1 MKRSGVNRIIGKAM
15 IIAVGIAFAV
25 PAAFAEVPE
34 PSPEEMKKSLVN
46 CLIRIQELEGQN
58 AELLRVMG
66 QVEKDLKRIE
76 TKAQL
81 DSLKGAYNLMPK
93 EPIKK

>member
-1 MKRSGVNRIIGKAM
+1 MKRSGVNTIIGKAM
-15 IIAVGIAFAV
+15 IIAVGIALAV
-25 PAAFAEVPE
+25 PTAFAEVPE

-58 AELLRVMG
+58 TELLRVMG
-66 QVEKDLKRIE
+66 RVEADLKRIE
-76 TKAQL
+76 TQAQL

-93 EPIKK
+93 EPKKK